1 MSPFPHRRPAP
12 TGRHPFADITTVAI
26 CLFDAPFPLLG
37 AGFFFSPRRRMLPV
51 EYLPLGAILKAT
63 IQADRTRLA
72 ISALCALLIA
82 GPILARAL
90 TGTGTLDSDVWFLL
104 ATGREIA
111 RNGIPYINPFSIWPG
126 QGMVAQQWLHD
137 VWLWAWYTSGGYTA
151 VAVSACVP
159 AGLLFWQ
166 LSRLMLDAAD
176 GKLSPAALAFCL
188 AVPSVCICMYISVR
202 PTIWTALLC
211 ALTARILLRYLK
223 DGGRRALLRLPAIAV
238 AGVNLQAAQWPLLAA
253 CAAAF
258 ALPYPHELANP
269 AARRAWFARAM
280 PICAAVAAMCAASPL
295 NPYGADGSLY
305 VLKSLGEASYGG
317 AIVEMQ
323 PLWVPLG
330 PLFAVPVAA
339 MALGPI
345 ALCRR
350 SGAKVPAG
358 AVAMLLAGIAAGVL
372 HSRCMWIAGLSCG
385 LCCAF
390 GLAGALG
397 EPMAHPGRAAA
408 AAGAAMALLAA
419 VSGLAV
425 SLAPRSGGEA
435 GLLSVTESEMSPIFS
450 AIYDAGPDALVF
462 SSDVSVYNQLE
473 WEGFKVPC
481 DMRPE
486 IWGERIAGAGSR
498 SAYRGIVDVLQ
509 GSTSLK
515 ESTEDWGWELFLV
528 RDDEADTL
536 RSGGHFDELAHGG
549 GYALF
554 ELSEGGE

>member
-1 MSPFPHRRPAP
+1 M
-12 TGRHPFADITTVAI
+12 
-26 CLFDAPFPLLG
+26 
-37 AGFFFSPRRRMLPV
+37 
-51 EYLPLGAILKAT
+51 KAT

-82 GPILARAL
+82 GPILARTLA
-90 TGTGTLDSDVWFLL
+90 GTGTLDSDVWFLL
-104 ATGREIA
+104 ATGREIV
-111 RNGIPYINPFSIWPG
+111 RNGIPHINPFSIWPG
-126 QGMVAQQWLHD
+126 RGMVAQQWLHD

-211 ALTARILLRYLK
+211 TLTARILLRYLK

-269 AARRAWFARAM
+269 AARRAWSARAM
-280 PICAAVAAMCAASPL
+280 PICAAVAAMCAASLL

-339 MALGPI
+339 MAMGSI

-358 AVAMLLAGIAAGVL
+358 AVVMLLAGIAAGIL

-397 EPMAHPGRAAA
+397 EPVANPGRAAA

-419 VSGLAV
+419 ISGLAV
-425 SLAPRSGGEA
+425 SLAPQSGGRA
-435 GLLSVTESEMSPIFS
+435 GMLSVTESEMSPIFS

-486 IWGERIAGAGSR
+486 IWGEGIAGAGAK

-536 RSGGHFDELAHGG
+536 RSGGHFEELVHGG
-549 GYALF
+549 GYTLF
-554 ELSEGGE
+554 GLPEGGE

>member
-1 MSPFPHRRPAP
+1 MIA
-12 TGRHPFADITTVAI
+12 TKQGGRTH
-26 CLFDAPFPLLG
+26 
-37 AGFFFSPRRRMLPV
+37 
-51 EYLPLGAILKAT
+51 GAIF
-63 IQADRTRLA
+63 
-72 ISALCALLIA
+72 ALCALLIA

-90 TGTGTLDSDVWFLL
+90 TGAGTLDSDVWFLL

-111 RNGIPYINPFSIWPG
+111 RNGIPHTNPFSIWPG
-126 QGMVAQQWLHD
+126 QGIVVQQWLHD
-137 VWLWAWYTSGGYTA
+137 VWLWAWYTRGGYTA

-166 LSRLMLDAAD
+166 LVSLMLDAAG
-176 GKLSPAALAFCL
+176 GKLSPAALVFCL

-211 ALTARILLRYLK
+211 TITARIMLRYLNG
-223 DGGRRALLRLPAIAV
+223 DRRRTLLWLPAIAV

-258 ALPYPHELANP
+258 ALPCPHELADG
-269 AARRAWFARAM
+269 AARRAWSARAL
-280 PICAAVAAMCAASPL
+280 PICAAVAAMCAASLL

-305 VLKSLGEASYGG
+305 VLKSLGEAAYGG

-345 ALCRR
+345 ALCLR
-350 SGAKVPAG
+350 SGARVPAG
-358 AVAMLLAGIAAGVL
+358 AAAMLLAGIAAGVL

-397 EPMAHPGRAAA
+397 DPMAHPGRAAA
-408 AAGAAMALLAA
+408 AAGAAMALIAA
-419 VSGLAV
+419 VSGLVV
-425 SLAPRSGGEA
+425 SVAPQSGGEA
-435 GLLSVTESEMSPIFS
+435 GILSVTESEMSPIFS
-450 AIYDAGPDALVF
+450 AIYDAGPGALVF

-486 IWGERIAGAGSR
+486 IWGEGIAGAGAK
-498 SAYRGIVDVLQ
+498 SAYREIVDVLQ
-509 GSTSLK
+509 GSTPLK
-515 ESTEDWGWELFLV
+515 ESTQDWGWELFLV
-528 RDDEADTL
+528 RDDEADAL
-536 RSGGHFDELAHGG
+536 RSGGHFDELARGG
-549 GYALF
+549 GYILF
-554 ELSEGGE
+554 GLPEGGE

>member
-1 MSPFPHRRPAP
+1 
-12 TGRHPFADITTVAI
+12 
-26 CLFDAPFPLLG
+26 
-37 AGFFFSPRRRMLPV
+37 MLPV

-63 IQADRTRLA
+63 LQAGRTRLA

-90 TGTGTLDSDVWFLL
+90 AGTGTLDSDVWFLL

-111 RNGIPYINPFSIWPG
+111 RNGIPRINPFSIWPG
-126 QGMVAQQWLHD
+126 RGMVAQQWLHD
-137 VWLWAWYTSGGYTA
+137 VWLWAWYTRGGYTA
-151 VAVSACVP
+151 VAVSVCVP

-188 AVPSVCICMYISVR
+188 AMPSVCICMYISVR
-202 PTIWTALLC
+202 PTVWTALLC
-211 ALTARILLRYLK
+211 AVTARIMLRYLR
-223 DGGRRALLRLPAIAV
+223 GSGRRVLLWLFAVAV

-258 ALPYPHELANP
+258 ALPCPHELANP
-269 AARRAWFARAM
+269 AARRAWAARAM
-280 PICAAVAAMCAASPL
+280 PICAAVAAMCAASLL

-305 VLKSLGEASYGG
+305 VLKSLGEAGYGG
-317 AIVEMQ
+317 AIIEMQ
-323 PLWVPLG
+323 PLWVSLG

-339 MALGPI
+339 MALGPA
-345 ALCRR
+345 ALCLR

-358 AVAMLLAGIAAGVL
+358 AWAMLLAGLVAGTL
-372 HSRCMWIAGLSCG
+372 HSRCMWIAGLFCG
-385 LCCAF
+385 LCFAY
-390 GLAGALG
+390 GVAAALG
-397 EPMAHPGRAAA
+397 EPIARPRRAAA
-408 AAGAAMALLAA
+408 AAGAALGLITAL
-419 VSGLAV
+419 SGLWV
-425 SLAPRSGGEA
+425 SLVPQSSGASGVLA
-435 GLLSVTESEMSPIFS
+435 VTESEMSPIFS
-450 AIYDAGPDALVF
+450 AIYEAGADTLVF

-498 SAYRGIVDVLQ
+498 SAYREVVDVLQ

-515 ESTEDWGWELFLV
+515 ESTAEWGWDLFLV
-528 RDDEADTL
+528 RDEEADAL
-536 RSGGHFDELAHGG
+536 RSGGAVEQVAAGG
-549 GYALF
+549 GYTLF
-554 ELSEGGE
+554 RPTEGCE